1 MEAATPFKA
10 KLPVPTFMAMAVAPV
25 VLPMVMV
32 VATALVARLTVVAVL
47 PTVMVPAPVV
57 SRVKVPVLA

>member
-1 MEAATPFKA
+1 
-10 KLPVPTFMAMAVAPV
+10 MAIPVAPV

-57 SRVKVPVLA
+57 SRVKVPVVAWRTLEV